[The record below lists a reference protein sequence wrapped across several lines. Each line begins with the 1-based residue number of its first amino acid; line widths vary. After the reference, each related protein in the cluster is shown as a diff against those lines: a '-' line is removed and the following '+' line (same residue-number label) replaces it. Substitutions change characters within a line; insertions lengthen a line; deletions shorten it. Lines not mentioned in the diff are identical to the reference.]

1 MQTLLRDLR
10 YGARILFKHPGF
22 TLIAAL
28 TLALGI
34 GANTAIFSIVY
45 GVLLKPL
52 PYNDAERLVVGNIS
66 PPDFRDLKAA
76 TQNIDQ
82 MAMWGSNLY
91 NVDVGDKTEQVLGA
105 IVTPELLPLLTR
117 PALGRFWR
125 ADEDLQPLTVISHEF
140 WQSHLS
146 GDPNVVGQTL
156 RLYGKQYT
164 IVGVT
169 PPEFQYPSREF
180 KMWNTFG
187 SAMSAAPQQMEN
199 RQFRIFRVVAH
210 LKPGVSSA
218 QLQAEMETISQ
229 HLEQQYPDT
238 NSGVRLNFTPLYE
251 RLVGNVRRAL
261 WVLLATVAFVLLIAC
276 TNIANLT
283 LARLVVRERELA
295 IRTALGAGR
304 GQLLRQLLTESL
316 LLATLGGALGLVFA
330 VWALDALVN
339 FNPDNL
345 PRLDEVRLNTPVL
358 LFTLGVSI
366 ITGLA
371 CGLVPA
377 WQVARGNVNQM
388 LGEGGRGM
396 AGQVHSNRLRGAL
409 IVAEVALSLI
419 VLTSAGLLLKS
430 FHRLLN
436 VDAGFNA
443 ENVLTV
449 NLGLVELKDPGRRIN
464 ILHDVLSR
472 VGQVP
477 GVQIASSGTA
487 LPPVNAQ
494 RSTRFAL
501 QGSPASNDNTAYFIA
516 ISPDYFGALGT
527 PIREGREFTVRDD
540 DNAAKAVIVNEFLAR
555 KWFPNENAVGK
566 RLQIINSEQSNEWRE
581 IVGVVGNVRYSGL
594 DDAATA
600 TIYTPFAQTP
610 FLWSYLMIRTAVPPE
625 TLIASVRQAIK
636 GIDPALD
643 PASFRPLDQV
653 VANSVS
659 PQRFYTFLLGSFAAL
674 ALVLATVGIY
684 GVIAYAVTQ
693 RTHEIGLRLAL
704 GAGRGSVLKLVLRQ
718 GLLLALTGIVIG
730 LIGASM
736 MTRLLTT
743 LLFEV
748 SPTDP
753 ATFASIALLLLI
765 TAFLACWIPARR
777 AMKVDPMI
785 ALRCE

>member
-76 TQNIDQ
+76 TQNFDQ

-91 NVDVGDKTEQVLGA
+91 NVAVGEKTEQVRGA
-105 IVTPELLPLLTR
+105 IVTPELLPLLAR

-140 WQSHLS
+140 WQSHFS
-146 GDPNVVGQTL
+146 GDPNVIGQTL
-156 RLYGKQYT
+156 RLSGNPYT

-169 PPEFQYPSREF
+169 PPDFQYPSREY

-187 SAMSAAPQQMEN
+187 GAMSTAPQQMEN

-218 QLQAEMETISQ
+218 QMQAEMESISQ

-238 NSGVRLNFTPLYE
+238 NSGVRLNLTPLYE
-251 RLVGNVRRAL
+251 RLVGDVRRAL

-283 LARLVVRERELA
+283 LARLAVRERELA

-316 LLATLGGALGLVFA
+316 MLATLGGVLGLVFA
-330 VWALDALVN
+330 VWALDALVS

-345 PRLDEVRLNTPVL
+345 PRLSEVRLNTPVL

-388 LGEGGRGM
+388 LGEGRGTV
-396 AGQVHSNRLRGAL
+396 GEGHGNRLRGAL
-409 IVAEVALSLI
+409 IIAEVALSLM
-419 VLTSAGLLLKS
+419 VLTGAGLLLKS

-436 VDAGFNA
+436 VDAGFKA

-449 NLGLVELKDPGRRIN
+449 TLGLVDFKDLSRRTN
-464 ILHDVLSR
+464 VLRDALSR
-472 VGQVP
+472 VAQVP

-494 RSTRFAL
+494 RATRFAL
-501 QGSPASNDNTAYFIA
+501 QGSAASNENTAYFIA
-516 ISPDYFGALGT
+516 INPDYFGALGT
-527 PIREGREFTVRDD
+527 PIREGRDFNVYDD
-540 DNAAKAVIVNEFLAR
+540 DKAAKAVIINEFMAR

-566 RLQIINSEQSNEWRE
+566 RVQIINSEQTNEWRE

-594 DDAATA
+594 DDATTA

-610 FLWSYLMIRTAVPPE
+610 FLWSYLMIRTAVPPA
-625 TLIASVRQAIK
+625 TLTVSVRQAIK
-636 GIDPALD
+636 EVDPALD
-643 PASFRPLDQV
+643 PANFRPLEQV
-653 VANSVS
+653 VADSVS
-659 PQRFYTFLLGSFAAL
+659 PQRFYTFLLGTFAAL
-674 ALVLATVGIY
+674 ALVLAAVGIY
-684 GVIAYAVTQ
+684 GVIAYVVTQ

-718 GLLLALTGIVIG
+718 GLVLASTGIVIG
-730 LIGASM
+730 LVGASM
-736 MTRLLTT
+736 LTSLLTT

-765 TAFLACWIPARR
+765 IALLACWIPARR